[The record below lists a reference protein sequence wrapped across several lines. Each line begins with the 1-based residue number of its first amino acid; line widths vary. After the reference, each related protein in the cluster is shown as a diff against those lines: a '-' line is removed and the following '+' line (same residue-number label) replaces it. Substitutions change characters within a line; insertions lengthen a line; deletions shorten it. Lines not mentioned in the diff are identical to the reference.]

1 MKPGAKADI
10 CNQSEKIIECTFSQ
24 IFAEKEFVVVNSLEK
39 TMPKQSSNQLTRFL
53 PITVVVAGLVLF
65 FAMGW
70 HQYLSFEALSRHRS
84 DLVLFA
90 ADNAFLAVLVY
101 VGLYIVVTAFSL
113 PGGVWLTL
121 AGGFVFGGW
130 LAGIY
135 TVVGATIGATCIF
148 LAARYAFAD
157 LFREKAGENLKRMEA
172 GFQKNAFNY
181 LMFLRLVPAFPFWL
195 VNLVPALLDVKLS
208 TYVTATFLGIIPGTF
223 VFAFVGA
230 GLGSVFES
238 GAEPDLGLIFE
249 PQVLLPILALACLS
263 VVPVLHRKFKSQDKD

>member
-1 MKPGAKADI
+1 M
-10 CNQSEKIIECTFSQ
+10 
-24 IFAEKEFVVVNSLEK
+24 NSLEK
-39 TMPKQSSNQLTRFL
+39 SMPKKTSSSWMRFV
-53 PITVVVAGLVLF
+53 PISVVMAGLAFF

-70 HQYLSFEALSRHRS
+70 HQYLSFEALSRHRT

-90 ADNAFLAVLVY
+90 QENAFAAVLVY

-130 LAGIY
+130 LAGLY
-135 TVVGATIGATCIF
+135 TVVGATIGATAIF

-157 LFREKAGENLKRMEA
+157 LFRAKAGENLKRMED

-208 TYVTATFLGIIPGTF
+208 TYMIATFLGIIPGTF

-263 VVPVLHRKFKSQDKD
+263 VVPVLHRKFKSKNKD